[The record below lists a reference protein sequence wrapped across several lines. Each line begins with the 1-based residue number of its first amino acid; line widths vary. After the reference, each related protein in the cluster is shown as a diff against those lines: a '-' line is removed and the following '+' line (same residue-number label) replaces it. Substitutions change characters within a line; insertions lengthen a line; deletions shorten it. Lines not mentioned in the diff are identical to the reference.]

1 MTEQT
6 ATTRKQFTI
15 TRVFDAPRDLVW
27 QAWTT
32 EADAAEWWHPRGIE
46 IKPGSVSVDA
56 RVGGRYAYTMVNPAD
71 GQEYPTAGVY
81 REVTPPE
88 RLVYTW
94 GSPGDADDQAP
105 VITVELRELPDDR
118 TEMLFHLVGIDGAP
132 GDENVYDGWYSAFDM
147 LAEQLATT
155 GTASGAR

>member
-1 MTEQT
+1 MPEQT

-56 RVGGRYAYTMVNPAD
+56 RVGGRYTYTMVNPAD

-94 GSPGDADDQAP
+94 GSPGDPDDEAP

-118 TEMLFHLVGIDGAP
+118 TEMRFHLVGIDGAP
-132 GDENVYDGWYSAFDM
+132 GDDNVYDGWDSAFDM
-147 LAEQLATT
+147 LAEQLAD
-155 GTASGAR
+155 GRE

>member
-1 MTEQT
+1 MPEQT

-27 QAWTT
+27 QAFTT

-46 IKPGSVSVDA
+46 IKPGSVSLDA
-56 RVGGRYAYTMVNPAD
+56 RVGGRYTYTMVNPAD

-81 REVTPPE
+81 REVSPPE

-94 GSPGDADDQAP
+94 GSPGDDDDVVP

-118 TEMLFHLVGIDGAP
+118 TEMHFHLVGFDGAP
-132 GDENVYDGWYSAFDM
+132 GDANVYDGWDSAFDM
-147 LAEQLATT
+147 LEEQLAV
-155 GTASGAR
+155 GGE